1 MNTLLSRLEK
11 QLFTRKTAGNLRIL
25 RTKTQNMVDFCSNDY
40 LGLSQSKT
48 LQKNTETEVSQIEN
62 YQLGATGSRLV
73 SGTHPYM
80 CALETYLADLFCGE
94 SCLLFNSGYSANSAL
109 IATISQ
115 KNDILICDDLAHASL
130 REGTKLSFAKNYYFK
145 HNDLADLARKLAFS
159 EKKSAT
165 ENQIGEKFVIIE
177 SVYSMDGDF
186 GDILGIS
193 AVCKQFGAH
202 LIVDEAHSTGIF
214 GENGNGLFCEKFP
227 EITTPNPSLRRRGA
241 KFPYFEGGARGG
253 LENIIS
259 ENDVFARIY
268 TFGKAIGTHGA
279 CIVGSKILTDY
290 LVNFARGF
298 IYTTAPTLHSLA
310 TVKCAFE
317 MIKNNPNLQQKL
329 FENIDFFRENF
340 RNIFN
345 QNKTDFPENII
356 LKESFTPIQILQ
368 IGGNECTKALA
379 AFLQKENFDVR
390 PILAPTVKE
399 GEEILRICLHTFN
412 TKEEI
417 LGLINGIKAFFNN
430 GIA

>member
-11 QLFTRKTAGNLRIL
+11 QLLTRKTAGNLRIL
-25 RTKTQNMVDFCSNDY
+25 RTKTQNMIDFCSNDY
-40 LGLSQSKT
+40 LGLSQSKI
-48 LQKNTETEVSQIEN
+48 LQKNTETEISQIEN

-80 CALETYLADLFCGE
+80 CVLEAYLADLFRGE

-115 KNDILICDDLAHASL
+115 KNDILICDELVHASL

-145 HNDLADLARKLAFS
+145 HNDLADLAKKLTLS
-159 EKKSAT
+159 ETTT
-165 ENQIGEKFVIIE
+165 ENQTGEKFVIIE

-193 AVCKQFGAH
+193 DVCKQFSAH

-227 EITTPNPSLRRRGA
+227 AITTPSPSLRSSGA
-241 KFPYFEGGARGG
+241 RFPYIEGEVRGG
-253 LENIIS
+253 FENIIS

-317 MIKNNPNLQQKL
+317 MIKNNPNLQEKL
-329 FENIDFFRENF
+329 FENIAFFRENF
-340 RNIFN
+340 REIFN
-345 QNKTDFPENII
+345 QNKTNLAKNII

-368 IGGNECTKALA
+368 IGGNERTKALA
-379 AFLQKENFDVR
+379 VFLQKENFDVR

-399 GEEILRICLHTFN
+399 GEEILRICLHVFN
-412 TKEEI
+412 TKKEI
-417 LGLINGIKAFFNN
+417 LGLINGIWAFFNHS
-430 GIA
+430 

>member
-11 QLFTRKTAGNLRIL
+11 QLLTRKTAGNLRIL
-25 RTKTQNMVDFCSNDY
+25 RVKTQNMIDFCSNDY
-40 LGLSQSKT
+40 LGLSQSKI
-48 LQKNTETEVSQIEN
+48 LQKNTEIEVSQIEN

-80 CALETYLADLFCGE
+80 CTLEAYLADLFCGE

-115 KNDILICDDLAHASL
+115 KNDVLICDELAHASL

-145 HNDLADLARKLAFS
+145 HNDLADLAKKLTLS
-159 EKKSAT
+159 ETTT
-165 ENQIGEKFVIIE
+165 ENQTGEKFVIIE

-193 AVCKQFGAH
+193 AVCKQFGAY

-227 EITTPNPSLRRRGA
+227 KKTTPNPSKMLALKSRGVLS
-241 KFPYFEGGARGG
+241 PTFEGGVSGG
-253 LENIIS
+253 LENTIS

-317 MIKNNPNLQQKL
+317 MIKNNPNLQEKL
-329 FENIDFFRENF
+329 FENIAFFRETF
-340 RNIFN
+340 REIFN
-345 QNKTDFPENII
+345 QNKTDFSENIT

-368 IGGNECTKALA
+368 IGGNERTKALA
-379 AFLQKENFDVR
+379 TFLQKENFDVR

-399 GEEILRICLHTFN
+399 GEEILRICLHAFN

-417 LGLINGIKAFFNN
+417 LGLINGIKAFFS
-430 GIA
+430 

>member
-11 QLFTRKTAGNLRIL
+11 QLLTRKTAGNLRIL
-25 RTKTQNMVDFCSNDY
+25 RPKTQNMIDFCSNDY
-40 LGLSQSKT
+40 LGLSRSKI
-48 LQKNTETEVSQIEN
+48 LQKNIENEVSKIEN
-62 YQLGATGSRLV
+62 YELGATGSRLV

-80 CALETYLADLFCGE
+80 CALEAYLADLFRGE

-130 REGTKLSFAKNYYFK
+130 REGTRLSFAKNYYFK
-145 HNDLADLARKLAFS
+145 HNDLEDLARKLSLSNENSSENS
-159 EKKSAT
+159 EKT
-165 ENQIGEKFVIIE
+165 GEKFVIIE

-186 GDILGIS
+186 GDISGIS
-193 AVCKQFGAH
+193 AVCKQFDAH
-202 LIVDEAHSTGIF
+202 LIIDEAHSTGIF
-214 GENGNGLFCEKFP
+214 GENGNGLFCEKF
-227 EITTPNPSLRRRGA
+227 
-241 KFPYFEGGARGG
+241 
-253 LENIIS
+253 S
-259 ENDVFARIY
+259 ENKVVENEVFARIY

-310 TVKCAFE
+310 NVRCAFE
-317 MIKNNPNLQQKL
+317 MIKDNPNLQEKL
-329 FENIDFFRENF
+329 LENITFFRNTFQE
-340 RNIFN
+340 IFN
-345 QNKTDFPENII
+345 QNDTNNADFSKNII

-368 IGGNECTKALA
+368 IGGNERTKALA
-379 AFLQKENFDVR
+379 TNLQNKNFDVR

-417 LGLINGIKAFFNN
+417 LGLINEIKDFFQN
-430 GIA
+430 

>member
-1 MNTLLSRLEK
+1 MNTLLTRLEK
-11 QLFTRKTAGNLRIL
+11 QLLTRKTAGNLRVL
-25 RTKTQNMVDFCSNDY
+25 RPKMQNMIDFCSNDY
-40 LGLSQSKT
+40 LGLSQSKI
-48 LQKNTETEVSQIEN
+48 LQQNIENEVLTIEN

-80 CALETYLADLFCGE
+80 CALEADLADLFRGE
-94 SCLLFNSGYSANSAL
+94 SCLLFNSGYTANSAL

-115 KNDILICDDLAHASL
+115 KNDILICDELAHASL
-130 REGTKLSFAKNYYFK
+130 REGTRLSFAKNYYFK
-145 HNDLADLARKLAFS
+145 HNDLQDLARKLALSS
-159 EKKSAT
+159 ENSN
-165 ENQIGEKFVIIE
+165 ENSEKFVIIE

-227 EITTPNPSLRRRGA
+227 TKIT
-241 KFPYFEGGARGG
+241 
-253 LENIIS
+253 ENIS

-279 CIVGSKILTDY
+279 CIIGSKTLTNY

-298 IYTTAPTLHSLA
+298 IYTTAPTLHSVA
-310 TVKCAFE
+310 NIKCAFE
-317 MIKNNPNLQQKL
+317 MIKNNPNLQEKL
-329 FENIDFFRENF
+329 VENITFFRE
-340 RNIFN
+340 IFD
-345 QNKTDFPENII
+345 QNKAYFPENIV
-356 LKESFTPIQILQ
+356 LKQSFTPIQILQ
-368 IGGNECTKALA
+368 IGGNERTKALA
-379 AFLQKENFDVR
+379 TFLQQKNFDVR

-399 GEEILRICLHTFN
+399 GEEILRICLHAFN

-417 LGLINGIKAFFNN
+417 LTLANEVKNFFEK
-430 GIA
+430 

>member
-1 MNTLLSRLEK
+1 MNALLTRLEN
-11 QLFTRKTAGNLRIL
+11 QLLTRKTAGNLRIL
-25 RTKTQNMVDFCSNDY
+25 RPTTQNMIDFCSNDY
-40 LGLSQSKT
+40 LGLSQSKI
-48 LQKNTETEVSQIEN
+48 LQNNTENEISQIEN

-80 CALETYLADLFCGE
+80 CALEAYLADLFRGE
-94 SCLLFNSGYSANSAL
+94 SCLLFNSGYTANSAL
-109 IATISQ
+109 IATISN
-115 KNDILICDDLAHASL
+115 KNDVLICDDLAHASL

-145 HNDLADLARKLAFS
+145 HNDLADLAKKLAFAEKNS
-159 EKKSAT
+159 E
-165 ENQIGEKFVIIE
+165 GEKFVIIE

-193 AVCKQFGAH
+193 AVCKQFGAY
-202 LIVDEAHSTGIF
+202 LIVDEAHSTGLF
-214 GENGNGLFCEKFP
+214 GENGNGLFCE
-227 EITTPNPSLRRRGA
+227 ITTPSPSLKSRGVLSPSFERGA
-241 KFPYFEGGARGG
+241 GGGFEK
-253 LENIIS
+253 NIS

-279 CIVGSKILTDY
+279 CIIGSKILTDY

-317 MIKNNPNLQQKL
+317 MIKNNPNLQEKL
-329 FENIDFFRENF
+329 FENIAFFRENF
-340 RNIFN
+340 KEIFREN
-345 QNKTDFPENII
+345 LQKNNTNFSENII

-368 IGGNECTKALA
+368 IGGNERTKALA
-379 AFLQKENFDVR
+379 TFLQKENFDVR

-399 GEEILRICLHTFN
+399 GEEILRICLHAFN

-417 LGLINGIKAFFNN
+417 LGLISGIKAVFTK
-430 GIA
+430 

>member
-25 RTKTQNMVDFCSNDY
+25 RTKTQDMIDFCSNDY
-40 LGLSQSKT
+40 LGLSQSKI

-115 KNDILICDDLAHASL
+115 KNDVLICDELVHASL

-145 HNDLADLARKLAFS
+145 HNDLADLAKKLTLS
-159 EKKSAT
+159 ETTT
-165 ENQIGEKFVIIE
+165 ENQTCEKFVIIE

-214 GENGNGLFCEKFP
+214 GENGKGLFCEKFP
-227 EITTPNPSLRRRGA
+227 KKTVQN
-241 KFPYFEGGARGG
+241 
-253 LENIIS
+253 IS

-329 FENIDFFRENF
+329 FENIDFFRE
-340 RNIFN
+340 IFN

-368 IGGNECTKALA
+368 IGGNERTKALA
-379 AFLQKENFDVR
+379 TFLQKENFDVR

-399 GEEILRICLHTFN
+399 GEEILRICLHAFN

-417 LGLINGIKAFFNN
+417 LGLINGIKMFSIIN
-430 GIA
+430 

>member
-11 QLFTRKTAGNLRIL
+11 QLLTRKATGNLRIL
-25 RTKTQNMVDFCSNDY
+25 RTKTQNMIDFCSNDY
-40 LGLSQSKT
+40 LGLSQSKI
-48 LQKNTETEVSQIEN
+48 LQKNIETEVSQIEN

-80 CALETYLADLFCGE
+80 CTLEAYLADLFCGE

-115 KNDILICDDLAHASL
+115 KNDILICDELVHASL
-130 REGTKLSFAKNYYFK
+130 REGTRLSFAKNYYFK
-145 HNDLADLARKLAFS
+145 HNDLEDLAKKLTLS
-159 EKKSAT
+159 ETTA
-165 ENQIGEKFVIIE
+165 ENQTCEKFVIIE

-227 EITTPNPSLRRRGA
+227 EKTRPS
-241 KFPYFEGGARGG
+241 FEGGVRSG
-253 LENIIS
+253 LKNIIS
-259 ENDVFARIY
+259 EDDVFARIY

-329 FENIDFFRENF
+329 FENIAFFRD
-340 RNIFN
+340 IFN
-345 QNKTDFPENII
+345 QNKAHFPENII

-368 IGGNECTKALA
+368 IGGNEPTKALA
-379 AFLQKENFDVR
+379 AFLQKEYFDVR

-399 GEEILRICLHTFN
+399 GEEILRICLHAFN
-412 TKEEI
+412 TKEDI
-417 LGLINGIKAFFNN
+417 LGLINGIKASFNN
-430 GIA
+430 QQS